1 MTQVMIFAPID
12 IHDRRDIENTL
23 GNVYASFEELERQV
37 EGVIYYSLTDVQDL
51 INDDD
56 NDVNIIS
63 DRMKSNWASFVF
75 VNN

>member
-23 GNVYASFEELERQV
+23 GNVYASFEELERQI
-37 EGVIYYSLTDVQDL
+37 EGVIYYSLTDAQDL

-56 NDVNIIS
+56 DDVNIIS

-75 VNN
+75 INN